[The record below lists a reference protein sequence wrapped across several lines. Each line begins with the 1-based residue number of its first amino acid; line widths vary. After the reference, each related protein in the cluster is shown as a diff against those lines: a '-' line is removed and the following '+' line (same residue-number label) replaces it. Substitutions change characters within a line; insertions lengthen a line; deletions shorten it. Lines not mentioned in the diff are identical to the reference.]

1 MEAEHWK
8 PRPEMDQAIRA
19 WMKSQ
24 GLAVDATRYYSD
36 DEVYAW
42 RHELPSGSPTLW
54 ISRPVLEEHDA
65 AALVAGLER
74 LGVAGRMRDAPKA
87 RFLVVDEDQQLR
99 VTPWRHGP
107 HLGQ

>member
-1 MEAEHWK
+1 
-8 PRPEMDQAIRA
+8 
-19 WMKSQ
+19 
-24 GLAVDATRYYSD
+24 
-36 DEVYAW
+36 
-42 RHELPSGSPTLW
+42 
-54 ISRPVLEEHDA
+54 VLEEHDA

-99 VTPWRHGP
+99 LTPWRHGP